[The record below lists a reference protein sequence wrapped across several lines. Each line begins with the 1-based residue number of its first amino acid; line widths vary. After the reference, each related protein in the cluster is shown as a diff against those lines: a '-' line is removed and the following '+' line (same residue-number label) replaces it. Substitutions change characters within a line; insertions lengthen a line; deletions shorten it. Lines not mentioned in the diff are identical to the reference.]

1 MAAVAPDGVEEPP
14 ELEPQGDPAAKA
26 IEQRSYRLQV
36 FNTSISSPHQ
46 THQERKVIL
55 FLNLSPIDMSFYI
68 LKMRCFQCRISG
80 AAGDRAYV
88 RDGLGASGH
97 LHHLH
102 A

>member
-1 MAAVAPDGVEEPP
+1 MAPDGVEEPP

-55 FLNLSPIDMSFYI
+55 FLNLSPITMSFCI
-68 LKMRCFQCRISG
+68 LCFQCRISG